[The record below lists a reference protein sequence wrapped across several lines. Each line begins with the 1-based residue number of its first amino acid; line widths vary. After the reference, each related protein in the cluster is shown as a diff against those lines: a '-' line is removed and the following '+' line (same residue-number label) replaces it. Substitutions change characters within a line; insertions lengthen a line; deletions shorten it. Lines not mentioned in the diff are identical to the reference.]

1 METIVEN
8 ALKVAKRGGTP
19 GTIPLVEAYLNVK
32 KIFYPGIEVKLFFS
46 I

>member
-8 ALKVAKRGGTP
+8 SLEIAQRGGVP

-32 KIFYPGIEVKLFFS
+32 KIFYPGIEV
-46 I
+46 